1 MKSGM
6 ALGFLTSSDKAS
18 ASTIGDTAVFCLFKS
33 MNEDCIFIRSLSL
46 ARPVWLF
53 FVCLLYLEH
62 IIVIV
67 DEKS

>member
-18 ASTIGDTAVFCLFKS
+18 ASMIGDIAVFCLFKS
-33 MNEDCIFIRSLSL
+33 MNEDSIFRSLSL

-53 FVCLLYLEH
+53 FVCLLYM
-62 IIVIV
+62 IWNIVIV